1 MSDVRNLPQ
10 IDTIEEIVYGR
21 LSPAVARF
29 MVDALATDPIDGTLC
44 TSMETL
50 EKLKNQ
56 NLAQTVKGNLL
67 GDHCNR
73 WGTVHFYRGESWN
86 IRTRLSQKD
95 GLEFTLAVFL
105 PSGSK
110 INRHRYFPTSFDLKR
125 SQCNLGPFMTSYKN
139 GIAVNALFTTHKV
152 YSFLMQTFFHSS
164 GKTVSTI
171 YESYASKNPFR
182 YLYALEAYYPAI
194 VDGKGGLY
202 QPKSLPVSSSEL
214 PNTPE
219 QPVFIFENR
228 AKACCLTAPPKSK
241 WEFTVINDYPKSKKS
256 LPLCRKA
263 TMMGINNEETHL
275 VMDVTAPH
283 TSSQKRGPVLSF
295 DNHCPRFR

>member
-1 MSDVRNLPQ
+1 MSDVKNLPQ

-44 TSMETL
+44 TSMEML
-50 EKLKNQ
+50 ERLKNQ

-110 INRHRYFPTSFDLKR
+110 INRHKFFPSTFDLKR
-125 SQCNLGPFMTSYKN
+125 SQCNLGPFMTRYQN
-139 GIAVNALFTTHKV
+139 GIAVNAMYTTHKV
-152 YSFLMQTFFHSS
+152 YNFLAQTFFHDN
-164 GKTVSTI
+164 GKTVSI
-171 YESYASKNPFR
+171 IHESYASKNPFR
-182 YLYALEAYYPAI
+182 YLYTLEVFYPTI
-194 VDGKGGLY
+194 IDNNGELY
-202 QPKSLPVSSSEL
+202 QPKSLPVSSAEMS
-214 PNTPE
+214 NTPE
-219 QPVFIFENR
+219 HPVFKFENNS
-228 AKACCLTAPPKSK
+228 KVCCLAVPPKSK
-241 WEFTVINDYPKSKKS
+241 WEFTVIDDYPKSKKS
-256 LPLCRKA
+256 LPLSRKA
-263 TMMGINNEETHL
+263 SMIGINNEETNL

-283 TSSQKRGPVLSF
+283 TSSQKRGPTLSF
-295 DNHCPRFR
+295 DSHGSWLR

>member
-1 MSDVRNLPQ
+1 MKNLPL

-29 MVDALATDPIDGTLC
+29 MVDALATDPIDGAIC

-67 GDHCNR
+67 GDLCNR
-73 WGTVHFYRGESWN
+73 WGTVHFHRGESWN
-86 IRTRLSQKD
+86 IRTRISQKD

-110 INRHRYFPTSFDLKR
+110 INRHRYFPTSFDIKR
-125 SQCNLGPFMTSYKN
+125 SQCNLGPFLTRYKS

-152 YSFLMQTFFHSS
+152 YNFLMQTFFHNS
-164 GKTVSTI
+164 GKTVSI
-171 YESYASKNPFR
+171 IHESYSSKNPFR

-194 VDGKGGLY
+194 INGKGELY
-202 QPKSLPVSSSEL
+202 QPKTLPVSSSEL

-219 QPVFIFENR
+219 QPVFKFENR
-228 AKACCLTAPPKSK
+228 SKACFLAVPPKSK
-241 WEFTVINDYPKSKKS
+241 WEFTVTNDYPKSKKS

-263 TMMGINNEETHL
+263 SMICVKNEETHL

-283 TSSQKRGPVLSF
+283 MSSQKRGPVLSF
-295 DNHCPRFR
+295 DNCGSWLR